1 MFVGAR
7 SITSTWDQIDEKR
20 VRQLCRQIIFNL
32 PVSVRQL
39 AGRLDLFLLQPL
51 DYKQGYNQ
59 ASYLHSYVLNKVF
72 E

>member
-51 DYKQGYNQ
+51 DYKDTIKQVTCIRM
-59 ASYLHSYVLNKVF
+59 YLRRY
-72 E
+72 